1 MRRGFFL
8 AATAMLAVAMP
19 SVALAADPA
28 VVYQT
33 QPIGRVLDDA
43 RATVKLIAGD
53 KAVEDFNKDIKRK
66 LGDKGFLGLDIN
78 RPVLGYVDVAP
89 NLTDTVLVL
98 ALPVSNE
105 KDFLDFCERW
115 NKSKPKALKDG
126 LYEVPPLTPEL
137 KAVMR
142 ISDGYAYIATGVKDP
157 ARALEAN
164 AIVPTAKLYD
174 PTDISLAS
182 GRVFFDR
189 LPKEAWAKAKQGLDL
204 VKLMMAGGAGI
215 GAAEKLLLE
224 PFLGLGER
232 FLHLSEGAK
241 EATLRLDLN
250 AGTADFQ
257 ATLTVTPTAGS
268 PLEKMVSGM
277 KPAANTFAGLVTADA
292 AAGVRVRLPFDVPE
306 VRDGTVKGLE
316 FLQKEAANNAFPPM
330 QAFMNEFLKGAIRTV
345 KAGPVDTAVALR
357 GPDKDGFFTGVGAI
371 TFDDPSAVEKEFKKF
386 VTGTAPQ
393 EIQKCFQWDA
403 EKING
408 VSVHLFDFGA
418 VPGRDGGDEIRAMF
432 GPNAK
437 MAFAF
442 APKAYYQAVGPDVIA
457 TLKAAMTVKPEVVPD
472 LEVVINP
479 SRLVKFIQ
487 AIEPQAGGM
496 AAKILGTDDKL
507 AQALVLSVS
516 GGKELT
522 VRLGFNGKLMGRW
535 TVLTEGAEVQQEFRV
550 VPPPPVL
557 K

>member
-8 AATAMLAVAMP
+8 AATAMLAVALP
-19 SVALAADPA
+19 SIALAADPA

-33 QPIGRVLDDA
+33 QPVGRVLDDV
-43 RATVKLIAGD
+43 RATVKLVAGD
-53 KAVEDFNKDIKRK
+53 KAVEDVNKDIKRK

-105 KDFLDFCERW
+105 KEFLDFCERW
-115 NKSKPKALKDG
+115 NKSKPKSLKDG

-142 ISDGYAYIATGVKDP
+142 ISDGYAYIATSMSDP
-157 ARALEAN
+157 ARALDAKS
-164 AIVPTAKLYD
+164 IVPTAKLYD

-182 GRVFFDR
+182 GRVYFDR
-189 LPKEAWAKAKQGLDL
+189 LPKEVWAKAKQGLDF
-204 VKLMMAGGAGI
+204 VKLMMAGG
-215 GAAEKLLLE
+215 GAQLGAPEKLILE
-224 PFLGLGER
+224 PVLGLGER

-241 EATLRLDLN
+241 QATLRLDLN

-257 ATLTVTPTAGS
+257 ATLTVTPNAGS
-268 PLEKMVSGM
+268 PLEKVIGGM
-277 KPAANTFAGLVTADA
+277 KPASNAFAGLVTPDA
-292 AAGVRVRLPFDVPE
+292 AAGGRIHVPFDVPE
-306 VRDGTVKGLE
+306 VRDGTVKALE

-330 QAFMNEFLKGAIRTV
+330 QPFISELLKGAIRTV
-345 KAGPVDTAVALR
+345 KAGPVDVGVALR
-357 GPDKDGFFTGVGAI
+357 GPDRDGFFTGVGAI

-386 VTGTAPQ
+386 TTTAPQ
-393 EIQKCFQWDA
+393 ELQKCFQWDA

-408 VSVHLFDFGA
+408 VSIHLFDFGA
-418 VPGRDGGDEIRAMF
+418 VPGREGGDEIRAMF

-442 APKAYYQAVGPDVIA
+442 APKAYYQAIGPDVIA

-472 LEVVINP
+472 LEVAINP

-496 AAKILGTDDKL
+496 AAKVLGTDDKL

-522 VRLGFNGKLMGRW
+522 VRLGLNGLLLGRW
-535 TVLTEGAEVQQEFRV
+535 SVALEVGAANA
-550 VPPPPVL
+550 PPPPVF